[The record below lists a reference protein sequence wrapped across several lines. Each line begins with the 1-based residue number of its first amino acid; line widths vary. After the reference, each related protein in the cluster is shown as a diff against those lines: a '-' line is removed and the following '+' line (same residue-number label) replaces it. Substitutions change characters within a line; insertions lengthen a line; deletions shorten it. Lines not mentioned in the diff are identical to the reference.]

1 MLSTTKNFNYMGEIY
16 SRPSEKANNLKPKKE
31 TIKFLLD
38 YSKSLKVLK
47 TKKFLIDVNQN

>member
-1 MLSTTKNFNYMGEIY
+1 MGEIY

-47 TKKFLIDVNQN
+47 TNKFLIDVNQN